1 MIINSLTLQNLRNHT
16 FTEIKLGDKLNVIYG
31 LNGSGK
37 TTILEAIS
45 ITSISKSFLPV
56 SDATIINFNEQYFS
70 ILAKGTNDLLLPYF
84 CGVKY
89 NAGKRKIINNSY
101 GDSLTPKDIIGEI
114 PVIILSPDFKNI
126 TFGAPQDRR
135 QFIDTILSQ
144 SSKAYMEDLFELKKC
159 LKQRNNMLG
168 KYQKEGVLDKMQFEI
183 WTEMLIKTAAEIMY
197 RRQLF
202 IREFIPF
209 FEQAYNEVSSGIEKV
224 SLKYLPYHFPELNEK
239 DIQNKE
245 YFMEINRKIY
255 DDLKFAELK
264 RGLTLFGP
272 QKDEI
277 AININNSAAKET
289 ASQGQ
294 HKSLLISLKFAEF
307 EFLKKIRNETPIIL
321 FDDIFSELDSSRS
334 NHTLELILNKNAQ
347 SIITITENSYIKQIV
362 PQKLNT
368 KYFKVNS
375 GIVEVVE

>member
-1 MIINSLTLQNLRNHT
+1 MIINTLTLQNLRNHS

-45 ITSISKSFLPV
+45 IASITKSFLPV
-56 SDATIINFNEQYFS
+56 ADASLINFKEEYYS
-70 ILAKGTNDLLLPYF
+70 ILAKGANDLEMPYF
-84 CGVKY
+84 VGVKY
-89 NAGKRKIINNSY
+89 ISGKRKQINNSY
-101 GDSLTPKDIIGEI
+101 KENLNPKDVIGEI
-114 PVIILSPDFKNI
+114 PIIILSPDFKNI

-144 SSKAYMEDLFELKKC
+144 ASKSYMEDLFELKKC
-159 LKQRNNMLG
+159 LKQRNNLLNSQ
-168 KYQKEGVLDKMQFEI
+168 QKTGALDKIQFDI
-183 WTEMLIKTAAEIMY
+183 WTVMLIKTSAEIM
-197 RRQLF
+197 RKRHQF
-202 IREFIPF
+202 IKEFIPF
-209 FEQAYNEVSSGIEKV
+209 FIQAYNEVSNGIEQV
-224 SLKYLPYHFPELNEK
+224 SLKYMPYRINDFQAEQDYDK
-239 DIQNKE
+239 DYFIEQNK
-245 YFMEINRKIY
+245 KIY
-255 DDLKFAELK
+255 TELKFAELH

-277 AININNSAAKET
+277 SININNSAAKET

-334 NHTLELILNKNAQ
+334 NHTLELILKKNAQ
-347 SIITITENSYIKQIV
+347 SIITITENSFIKQIV

-368 KYFKVNS
+368 KYFKVAFGN
-375 GIVEVVE
+375 IEQQD

>member
-1 MIINSLTLQNLRNHT
+1 MIINILTLQNLRNHS

-45 ITSISKSFLPV
+45 IASITKSFLPV
-56 SDATIINFNEQYFS
+56 ADASLINFKEEYYS
-70 ILAKGTNDLLLPYF
+70 ILAKGTNDLEMPYF
-84 CGVKY
+84 VGVKY
-89 NAGKRKIINNSY
+89 ISGKRKQINNSY
-101 GDSLTPKDIIGEI
+101 KENLNPKDVIGEI
-114 PVIILSPDFKNI
+114 PIIILSPDFKNI

-144 SSKAYMEDLFELKKC
+144 ASKSYMEDLFELKKC
-159 LKQRNNMLG
+159 LKQRNNLLNSQ
-168 KYQKEGVLDKMQFEI
+168 QKSGALDKIQFDI
-183 WTEMLIKTAAEIMY
+183 WTEMLIKTSAEIM
-197 RRQLF
+197 RKRHQF
-202 IREFIPF
+202 IKEFIPF
-209 FEQAYNEVSSGIEKV
+209 FIQAYNEVSNGIEQV
-224 SLKYLPYHFPELNEK
+224 SLKYMPYRINDFQAEQDYDK
-239 DIQNKE
+239 DYFIEQNK
-245 YFMEINRKIY
+245 KIY
-255 DDLKFAELK
+255 TELKFAELH

-277 AININNSAAKET
+277 SININNSAAKET

-334 NHTLELILNKNAQ
+334 NHTLELILKKNAQ
-347 SIITITENSYIKQIV
+347 SIITITENSFIKQIV

-368 KYFKVNS
+368 KYFKVAFGN
-375 GIVEVVE
+375 IEQQD